1 MPGGQHLGHPGGDLD
16 AEGLHAGD
24 PVGHADGVPGPER
37 AQLVAE
43 APLDGVVDLDQ
54 GVGDLRHPAGGV
66 GQRRQQ
72 GVAQVAGPAVLLGLA
87 EQEPQAVAQVVV
99 VAGGADDRQVRPGR
113 RPVLQGVQVEDVE
126 HGLAV
131 APAAAVEAA
140 AGLVAEPAR
149 LQHPPQRLGGTE
161 DVAALVGGGELVQVA
176 GHADHD
182 VQPDLVEQP
191 EGGRLGPAHQRPG
204 EGVDLL
210 DRVAVL
216 QGVADV
222 VHAGEAAQAVGDEV
236 GGVLGHH
243 RALAQHPLHERPHA
257 LQHLGVGV
265 GGGDEL
271 DQLEVAGRVEE
282 VGAEEPAPEVLRA
295 ALGHGGQRQPGGVGA
310 DHRVQGGHLLDPGQ
324 QFLLGLQALH
334 DGLDHPVGVGDP
346 VEVLL
351 EGPQADALGQPGAG
365 QGGRAGG
372 QHALEPALHRL
383 GVEVQQVDRQAGV
396 GGVRGDG
403 GPHGA
408 GAEHGDGTDVVGQ
421 GHTPPGDRPFRGY
434 PRSGAHPAEGSLL
447 PPRPPKSA
455 CVMVPL
461 IADLRLRPFRDGS
474 GSQR

>member
-1 MPGGQHLGHPGGDLD
+1 MPTSPRLAPTQKLRAWLAITRPAQSPLSSSWSALAPSSTRAASMALAGACSSKQSTPSPRSTRLAEAFPATRRPCGLEPVQVDHLRVDRDGLVVAGQGAVDLAVAVEGLVPGGQHLGHPGGDLD

-54 GVGDLRHPAGGV
+54 GVGDLGHPAGGV

-72 GVAQVAGPAVLLGLA
+72 GVAQIAGAAVLLGLA

-113 RPVLQGVQVEDVE
+113 RPVLQGVQVEHVE

-176 GHADHD
+176 GHGDHD

-257 LQHLGVGV
+257 
-265 GGGDEL
+265 
-271 DQLEVAGRVEE
+271 A
-282 VGAEEPAPEVLRA
+282 PAPR
-295 ALGHGGQRQPGGVGA
+295 
-310 DHRVQGGHLLDPGQ
+310 
-324 QFLLGLQALH
+324 
-334 DGLDHPVGVGDP
+334 
-346 VEVLL
+346 
-351 EGPQADALGQPGAG
+351 
-365 QGGRAGG
+365 GRCRRWG
-372 QHALEPALHRL
+372 
-383 GVEVQQVDRQAGV
+383 
-396 GGVRGDG
+396 
-403 GPHGA
+403 
-408 GAEHGDGTDVVGQ
+408 
-421 GHTPPGDRPFRGY
+421 
-434 PRSGAHPAEGSLL
+434 
-447 PPRPPKSA
+447 
-455 CVMVPL
+455 
-461 IADLRLRPFRDGS
+461 
-474 GSQR
+474 